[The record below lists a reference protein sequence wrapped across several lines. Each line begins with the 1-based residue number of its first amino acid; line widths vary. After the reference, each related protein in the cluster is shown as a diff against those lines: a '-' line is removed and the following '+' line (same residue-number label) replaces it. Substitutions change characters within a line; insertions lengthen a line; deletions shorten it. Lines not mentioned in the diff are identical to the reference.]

1 MAAVRFGTDGI
12 RGVAGASLTSEIA
25 YALGAAL
32 AAHYQ
37 AGNILIGRD
46 TRPSGPG
53 LSAALAAGIRSGGA
67 TPINLGV
74 IPTPGLAAVVAA
86 DAEVACGVLV
96 TASHNPA
103 EYNGLKVIGRDGRK
117 VPDALERE
125 LERMIDE
132 RLAAASE
139 AGAGADSAS
148 ADSATATDAHD
159 DARGAAY
166 AARYARHLALVAA
179 SATPNRAAAGI
190 RVVLDA
196 SNGAGTPFAE
206 AALSATGAAVDGM
219 AMGEGLINDGVGATS
234 PAALGRRVVEL
245 GADLGIALDG
255 DADRCAVVDERG
267 VLIDGDVVIGLI
279 ALDRKRRALPG
290 SERVVATILTN
301 SGVERQLR
309 DAGITLQRT
318 PVGDRHI
325 AEVLTL
331 GSPGFGGEKSG
342 HLLFPEHAP
351 TGDGLISAIE
361 LFALLVRSG
370 GPLSALAATLPLD
383 PQVQREISVR
393 EGEAEWLLSDPRMS
407 SAIRDAERQLAAGGG
422 RLVVRASGTE
432 PLLRVMGEGPDETLV
447 TSVVDAIL
455 AAGSALLAE
464 RR

>member
-32 AAHYQ
+32 AAHYP

-46 TRPSGPG
+46 TRPSGPE

-86 DAEVACGVLV
+86 DAEVACGVVV

-132 RLAAASE
+132 RLATAN
-139 AGAGADSAS
+139 ADVAS
-148 ADSATATDAHD
+148 ADAASATDARD

-166 AARYARHLALVAA
+166 AARYAAQLALVAA
-179 SATPNRAAAGI
+179 AATPNRAAAGI
-190 RVVLDA
+190 RAVLDA

-206 AALSATGAAVDGM
+206 AALSATGATVDGM

-325 AEVLTL
+325 AEVLTP
-331 GSPGFGGEKSG
+331 GRPGFGGEKSG

-361 LFALLVRSG
+361 LIALLVRSG

>member
-12 RGVAGASLTSEIA
+12 RGVAGVSLTSEVA

-32 AAHYQ
+32 AAHYP

-86 DAEVACGVLV
+86 DAEVACGVVV

-132 RLAAASE
+132 RLAAAS
-139 AGAGADSAS
+139 ADSAS
-148 ADSATATDAHD
+148 ADSASATDARD

-166 AARYARHLALVAA
+166 AARYAAQLALVAA
-179 SATPNRAAAGI
+179 AATPNRAAAGI
-190 RVVLDA
+190 RAVLDA

-206 AALSATGAAVDGM
+206 AALSATGATVDGM

-325 AEVLTL
+325 AEVLTP
-331 GSPGFGGEKSG
+331 GRPGFGGEKSG

-361 LFALLVRSG
+361 LIALLVRSG

-407 SAIRDAERQLAAGGG
+407 NAIRDAERQLAAGGG

-455 AAGSALLAE
+455 TAGSALLAE

>member
-12 RGVAGASLTSEIA
+12 RGVAGVSLTSEVA

-32 AAHYQ
+32 AAHYP

-86 DAEVACGVLV
+86 DAEVACGVVV

-132 RLAAASE
+132 RLAAAS
-139 AGAGADSAS
+139 ADSAS
-148 ADSATATDAHD
+148 ADSASATDARD

-166 AARYARHLALVAA
+166 AARYTAQLALVAA
-179 SATPNRAAAGI
+179 VATPNRAAAGI

-206 AALSATGAAVDGM
+206 AALSATGATVDGM
-219 AMGEGLINDGVGATS
+219 AMGAGLINDGVGATS

-325 AEVLTL
+325 AEVLTP
-331 GSPGFGGEKSG
+331 GRPGFGGEKSG

-361 LFALLVRSG
+361 LIALLVRSG

-455 AAGSALLAE
+455 ASGSALLAE

>member
-12 RGVAGASLTSEIA
+12 RGVAGVSLTSEVA

-32 AAHYQ
+32 AAHYP

-46 TRPSGPG
+46 TRPSGPE

-86 DAEVACGVLV
+86 DAEVACGVVV

-132 RLAAASE
+132 RLAAAS
-139 AGAGADSAS
+139 ADSAS
-148 ADSATATDAHD
+148 ADSASATDARD

-166 AARYARHLALVAA
+166 AARYTAQLALVAA
-179 SATPNRAAAGI
+179 VATPNRAAAGI

-206 AALSATGAAVDGM
+206 AALSATGATVDGM

-325 AEVLTL
+325 AEVLTP
-331 GSPGFGGEKSG
+331 GRPGFGGEKSG

-361 LFALLVRSG
+361 LIALLVRSG

-393 EGEAEWLLSDPRMS
+393 EGEAEWLLSNPRMS
-407 SAIRDAERQLAAGGG
+407 SAIRDAERQLTAGGG

-455 AAGSALLAE
+455 ASGSALLAE

>member
-12 RGVAGASLTSEIA
+12 RGVAGVSLTSEVA

-32 AAHYQ
+32 AAHYP
-37 AGNILIGRD
+37 AGDILIGRD

-86 DAEVACGVLV
+86 DADVACGVVV

-132 RLAAASE
+132 RLAAAS
-139 AGAGADSAS
+139 ADSAS
-148 ADSATATDAHD
+148 ADSASATDARD

-166 AARYARHLALVAA
+166 AARYTAQLALVAA
-179 SATPNRAAAGI
+179 VATPNRAAAGI

-206 AALSATGAAVDGM
+206 AALSATGATVDGM

-325 AEVLTL
+325 AEVLTP
-331 GSPGFGGEKSG
+331 GRPGFGGEKSG

-361 LFALLVRSG
+361 LIALLVRSG

-393 EGEAEWLLSDPRMS
+393 EGEAEWLLSNPRMS
-407 SAIRDAERQLAAGGG
+407 SAIRDAERQLTAGGG

>member
-32 AAHYQ
+32 AARYP

-86 DAEVACGVLV
+86 DAEVACGVVV

-132 RLAAASE
+132 RLAAAS
-139 AGAGADSAS
+139 ADGASAHSAS
-148 ADSATATDAHD
+148 ATDARD

-166 AARYARHLALVAA
+166 AARYAAQLVQVAA
-179 SATPNRAAAGI
+179 AATPNRAAAGI
-190 RVVLDA
+190 RAVLDA

-206 AALSATGAAVDGM
+206 AALSATGATVEGM
-219 AMGEGLINDGVGATS
+219 AMGDGLINDGVGATS

-361 LFALLVRSG
+361 LIALLVRSG

-407 SAIRDAERQLAAGGG
+407 SAIGDAERQLAAVGG

-455 AAGSALLAE
+455 AAGSARLAE

>member
-12 RGVAGASLTSEIA
+12 RGVAGVSLTSEIA

-32 AAHYQ
+32 AAHYP

-86 DAEVACGVLV
+86 DAEVACGVVV

-132 RLAAASE
+132 RLAAAS
-139 AGAGADSAS
+139 ADGASAHSAS
-148 ADSATATDAHD
+148 ATDARD

-166 AARYARHLALVAA
+166 AARYAAQLVQVAA
-179 SATPNRAAAGI
+179 AATPNRAAAGI
-190 RVVLDA
+190 RAVLDA

-206 AALSATGAAVDGM
+206 AALSATGATVEGM
-219 AMGEGLINDGVGATS
+219 AMGDGLINDGVGATS

-361 LFALLVRSG
+361 LIALLVRSG

-407 SAIRDAERQLAAGGG
+407 SAIGDAERQLAAVGG

>member
-32 AAHYQ
+32 AAHYP

-86 DAEVACGVLV
+86 DAEVACGVVV

-132 RLAAASE
+132 RLAAAS
-139 AGAGADSAS
+139 ADGASADSAS
-148 ADSATATDAHD
+148 AKDARD

-166 AARYARHLALVAA
+166 AARYAAQLALVAA
-179 SATPNRAAAGI
+179 AATPNRAAAGI

-206 AALSATGAAVDGM
+206 AALSATGATVDGM

-309 DAGITLQRT
+309 EAGITLQRT

>member
-12 RGVAGASLTSEIA
+12 RGVAGVSLTSEVA

-32 AAHYQ
+32 AAHYP

-46 TRPSGPG
+46 TRPSGPE

-86 DAEVACGVLV
+86 DAEVACGVVV

-132 RLAAASE
+132 RLAAAS
-139 AGAGADSAS
+139 ADVAS
-148 ADSATATDAHD
+148 ADSVSATDARD

-166 AARYARHLALVAA
+166 AARYAAQLALVAA
-179 SATPNRAAAGI
+179 AATPNRAAAGI
-190 RVVLDA
+190 RAVLDA

-206 AALSATGAAVDGM
+206 AALSATGATVDGM

-309 DAGITLQRT
+309 AAGITLQRT

-325 AEVLTL
+325 AEVLTP
-331 GSPGFGGEKSG
+331 GRPGFGGEKSG

-361 LFALLVRSG
+361 LIALLVRSG

>member
-25 YALGAAL
+25 YALGASL
-32 AAHYQ
+32 AAHYP

-86 DAEVACGVLV
+86 DAEVACGVVV

-103 EYNGLKVIGRDGRK
+103 EYNGLKVIGRNGRK

-132 RLAAASE
+132 RLAAAS
-139 AGAGADSAS
+139 ADSAS
-148 ADSATATDAHD
+148 ADSASATDARD

-166 AARYARHLALVAA
+166 AARYAAQLALVAA
-179 SATPNRAAAGI
+179 AATPNLSAAGI

-206 AALSATGAAVDGM
+206 AALSATGATVDGM

-309 DAGITLQRT
+309 DAGIALQRT

-325 AEVLTL
+325 AEVLTP

-361 LFALLVRSG
+361 LIALLVRSG

-393 EGEAEWLLSDPRMS
+393 EGEAEWLLSNPRMS
-407 SAIRDAERQLAAGGG
+407 RAIRDAERQLAAGGG

-455 AAGSALLAE
+455 TAGSALLAE

>member
-12 RGVAGASLTSEIA
+12 RGIAGASLTSDIA

-32 AAHYQ
+32 AAHYP

-86 DAEVACGVLV
+86 DAEVACGVVV

-132 RLAAASE
+132 RLAAAS
-139 AGAGADSAS
+139 ADAAS
-148 ADSATATDAHD
+148 ADSATATDARD

-166 AARYARHLALVAA
+166 AARYAAQLVQVAA
-179 SATPNRAAAGI
+179 VATPNRAAAGI
-190 RVVLDA
+190 RVLLDG

-206 AALSATGAAVDGM
+206 AALSATGATVDGM

-361 LFALLVRSG
+361 LIALLVRSG

>member
-32 AAHYQ
+32 AAHYP

-86 DAEVACGVLV
+86 DAEVACGVVV

-132 RLAAASE
+132 RLAAAS
-139 AGAGADSAS
+139 ADGASADSAS
-148 ADSATATDAHD
+148 ATDARD

-166 AARYARHLALVAA
+166 AARYAAQLVQVAA
-179 SATPNRAAAGI
+179 AATPNRAAAGI

-206 AALSATGAAVDGM
+206 AALSATGATVDGM

-331 GSPGFGGEKSG
+331 GRPGFGGEKSG

-361 LFALLVRSG
+361 LIALLVRSG
-370 GPLSALAATLPLD
+370 GPLSALAATLRLD

-407 SAIRDAERQLAAGGG
+407 SAIRDAERQLAADDG

-455 AAGSALLAE
+455 TAGSALLAE

>member
-32 AAHYQ
+32 AAHYP

-86 DAEVACGVLV
+86 DAEVACGVVV

-132 RLAAASE
+132 RLAAAS
-139 AGAGADSAS
+139 ADGASADSAS
-148 ADSATATDAHD
+148 AKDARD

-166 AARYARHLALVAA
+166 AARYAAQLALVAA
-179 SATPNRAAAGI
+179 AATPNRAAAGI

-206 AALSATGAAVDGM
+206 AALSATGATVDGM

-309 DAGITLQRT
+309 EAGITLQRT

-331 GSPGFGGEKSG
+331 GRPGFGGEKSG

>member
-12 RGVAGASLTSEIA
+12 RGVAGVSLTSEVA

-32 AAHYQ
+32 AAHYP

-46 TRPSGPG
+46 TRPSGPE

-86 DAEVACGVLV
+86 DAEVACGVVV

-132 RLAAASE
+132 RLAAAS
-139 AGAGADSAS
+139 ADSAS
-148 ADSATATDAHD
+148 ADSASATDARD

-166 AARYARHLALVAA
+166 AARYTAQLALVAA
-179 SATPNRAAAGI
+179 VATPNRAAAGI

-206 AALSATGAAVDGM
+206 AALSATGATVDGM

-325 AEVLTL
+325 AEVLTP
-331 GSPGFGGEKSG
+331 GRPGFGGEKSG

-361 LFALLVRSG
+361 LIALLVRSG
-370 GPLSALAATLPLD
+370 GPLSALVATLPLD

-455 AAGSALLAE
+455 TAGSALLAE

>member
-12 RGVAGASLTSEIA
+12 RGVAGVSLTSEVA

-32 AAHYQ
+32 AAHYP

-46 TRPSGPG
+46 TRPSGPE

-86 DAEVACGVLV
+86 DAEVACGVVV

-132 RLAAASE
+132 RLATAN
-139 AGAGADSAS
+139 ADVAS
-148 ADSATATDAHD
+148 ADAASATDARD

-166 AARYARHLALVAA
+166 AARYAAQLALVAA
-179 SATPNRAAAGI
+179 AATPNRAAAGI
-190 RVVLDA
+190 RAVLDA

-206 AALSATGAAVDGM
+206 AALSATGATVDGM

-325 AEVLTL
+325 AEVLTP
-331 GSPGFGGEKSG
+331 GRPGFGGEKSG

-361 LFALLVRSG
+361 LIALLVRSG

-455 AAGSALLAE
+455 TAGSALLAE

>member
-12 RGVAGASLTSEIA
+12 RGVAGVSLTSEVA

-32 AAHYQ
+32 AAHYP
-37 AGNILIGRD
+37 AGDILIGRD

-86 DAEVACGVLV
+86 DAEVACGVVV

-132 RLAAASE
+132 RLAAAS
-139 AGAGADSAS
+139 ADVAS
-148 ADSATATDAHD
+148 ADSVSATDARD

-166 AARYARHLALVAA
+166 AARYAAQLALVAA
-179 SATPNRAAAGI
+179 AATPNRAAAGI
-190 RVVLDA
+190 RAVLDA

-206 AALSATGAAVDGM
+206 AALSATGATVDGM

-325 AEVLTL
+325 AEVLTP
-331 GSPGFGGEKSG
+331 GRPGFGGEKSG

-361 LFALLVRSG
+361 LIALLVRSG

-393 EGEAEWLLSDPRMS
+393 EGEAEWLLSNPRMS
-407 SAIRDAERQLAAGGG
+407 SAIRDAERQLTAGGG

-455 AAGSALLAE
+455 ASGSALLAE

>member
-12 RGVAGASLTSEIA
+12 RGIAGASLTSEIA

-32 AAHYQ
+32 AAHYP

-86 DAEVACGVLV
+86 DAEVACGVVV

-132 RLAAASE
+132 RLAAAS
-139 AGAGADSAS
+139 ADSAS
-148 ADSATATDAHD
+148 ADSATATDARD

-166 AARYARHLALVAA
+166 AARYAAQLVQVAA
-179 SATPNRAAAGI
+179 VATPNRAAAGI

-206 AALSATGAAVDGM
+206 AALSATGATVDGM

-255 DADRCAVVDERG
+255 DADRCAVVDQRG

-361 LFALLVRSG
+361 LIALLVRSG

>member
-12 RGVAGASLTSEIA
+12 RGVAGVSLTSEVA

-32 AAHYQ
+32 AAHYP

-46 TRPSGPG
+46 TRPSGPE

-86 DAEVACGVLV
+86 DADVACGVVV

-132 RLAAASE
+132 RLAAAS
-139 AGAGADSAS
+139 ADVAS
-148 ADSATATDAHD
+148 ADAASATDARD

-166 AARYARHLALVAA
+166 AARYAAQLALVAA
-179 SATPNRAAAGI
+179 AATPNLAAAGI
-190 RVVLDA
+190 RVLLDG

-206 AALSATGAAVDGM
+206 AALSATGATVDGM

-325 AEVLTL
+325 AEVLTP
-331 GSPGFGGEKSG
+331 GRPGFGGEKSG

-361 LFALLVRSG
+361 LIALLVRSG
-370 GPLSALAATLPLD
+370 GPLSALVATLPLD

-407 SAIRDAERQLAAGGG
+407 SAIRDAERQLTAGGG

-455 AAGSALLAE
+455 TAGSALLAE

>member
-12 RGVAGASLTSEIA
+12 RGVAGVSLTSEVA
-25 YALGAAL
+25 YALGTAL
-32 AAHYQ
+32 AAHYP

-46 TRPSGPG
+46 TRPSGPE

-86 DAEVACGVLV
+86 DAEVACGVVV

-132 RLAAASE
+132 RLAAAS
-139 AGAGADSAS
+139 ADGAS
-148 ADSATATDAHD
+148 ADGASATDARD

-166 AARYARHLALVAA
+166 AARYAAQLVQVAA
-179 SATPNRAAAGI
+179 TATPNRAAAGI

-206 AALSATGAAVDGM
+206 AALSATGATVDGM

-325 AEVLTL
+325 AEVLTP
-331 GSPGFGGEKSG
+331 GRPGFGGEKSG

-361 LFALLVRSG
+361 LIALLVRSG

-393 EGEAEWLLSDPRMS
+393 EGEAEWLLSNPRMS

-455 AAGSALLAE
+455 TAGSALLAE

>member
-12 RGVAGASLTSEIA
+12 RGVAGVSLTSEVA

-32 AAHYQ
+32 AAHYP

-46 TRPSGPG
+46 TRPSGPE

-86 DAEVACGVLV
+86 DAEVACGVVV

-132 RLAAASE
+132 RLAAAS
-139 AGAGADSAS
+139 ADVAS
-148 ADSATATDAHD
+148 ADSVSATDARD

-166 AARYARHLALVAA
+166 AARYAAQLALVAA
-179 SATPNRAAAGI
+179 AATPNRAAAGI
-190 RVVLDA
+190 RAVLDA

-206 AALSATGAAVDGM
+206 AALSATGATVDGM

-325 AEVLTL
+325 AEVLTP
-331 GSPGFGGEKSG
+331 GRPGFGGEKSG

-361 LFALLVRSG
+361 LIALLVRSG
-370 GPLSALAATLPLD
+370 GPLSALVATLPLD

-455 AAGSALLAE
+455 TAGSALLAE

>member
-12 RGVAGASLTSEIA
+12 RGVAGVSLTSEIA

-32 AAHYQ
+32 AVHYP
-37 AGNILIGRD
+37 AGTILIGRD

-86 DAEVACGVLV
+86 DAEVACGVVV

-132 RLAAASE
+132 RLVAAN
-139 AGAGADSAS
+139 ADAAHL
-148 ADSATATDAHD
+148 ADARDG
-159 DARGAAY
+159 ARGAAY
-166 AARYARHLALVAA
+166 AARYAAQLVQVAA
-179 SATPNRAAAGI
+179 AATPNRAAAGI

-206 AALSATGAAVDGM
+206 AALSATGATVDGM

-331 GSPGFGGEKSG
+331 GRPGFGGEKSG

-361 LFALLVRSG
+361 LIALLVRSG

-393 EGEAEWLLSDPRMS
+393 DGEAEWLLSNPRMS

-422 RLVVRASGTE
+422 RLVVRPSGTE

-464 RR
+464 RG

>member
-12 RGVAGASLTSEIA
+12 RGVAGVSLTSEVA

-32 AAHYQ
+32 AAHYP

-46 TRPSGPG
+46 TRPSGPE

-86 DAEVACGVLV
+86 DADVACGVVV

-132 RLAAASE
+132 RLAAAS
-139 AGAGADSAS
+139 ADVAS
-148 ADSATATDAHD
+148 ADSVSATDARD

-166 AARYARHLALVAA
+166 AARYAAQLALVAA
-179 SATPNRAAAGI
+179 AATPNRAAAGI
-190 RVVLDA
+190 RAVLDA

-206 AALSATGAAVDGM
+206 AALSATGATVDGM

-325 AEVLTL
+325 AEVLTP
-331 GSPGFGGEKSG
+331 GRPGFGGEKSG

-361 LFALLVRSG
+361 LIALLVRSG

-393 EGEAEWLLSDPRMS
+393 EGEAEWLLSNPRMS
-407 SAIRDAERQLAAGGG
+407 SAIRDAERQLTAGGG

>member
-12 RGVAGASLTSEIA
+12 RGVAGVSLTSEVA

-32 AAHYQ
+32 AAHYP
-37 AGNILIGRD
+37 AGDILIGRD

-86 DAEVACGVLV
+86 DAEVACGVVV

-132 RLAAASE
+132 RLAAAS
-139 AGAGADSAS
+139 ADSAS
-148 ADSATATDAHD
+148 ADSASATDARD

-166 AARYARHLALVAA
+166 AARYTAQLALVAA
-179 SATPNRAAAGI
+179 VATPNRAAAGI

-206 AALSATGAAVDGM
+206 AALSATGATVDGM

-325 AEVLTL
+325 AEVLTP
-331 GSPGFGGEKSG
+331 GRPGFGGEKSG

-361 LFALLVRSG
+361 LIALLVRSG

-393 EGEAEWLLSDPRMS
+393 EGEAEWLLSNPRMS
-407 SAIRDAERQLAAGGG
+407 SAIRDAERQLTAGGG

>member
-12 RGVAGASLTSEIA
+12 RGVAGVSLTSEVA

-32 AAHYQ
+32 AAHYP

-86 DAEVACGVLV
+86 DAEVACGVVV

-132 RLAAASE
+132 RLAAAS
-139 AGAGADSAS
+139 ADSAS
-148 ADSATATDAHD
+148 ADSASATDARD

-166 AARYARHLALVAA
+166 AARYTAQLALVAA
-179 SATPNRAAAGI
+179 VATPNRAAAGI

-206 AALSATGAAVDGM
+206 AALSATGATVDGM

-325 AEVLTL
+325 AEVLTP
-331 GSPGFGGEKSG
+331 GRPGFGGEKSG

-361 LFALLVRSG
+361 LIALLVRSG

-393 EGEAEWLLSDPRMS
+393 EGEAEWLLSNPRMS
-407 SAIRDAERQLAAGGG
+407 SAIRDAERQLTAGGG

>member
-12 RGVAGASLTSEIA
+12 RGVAGVSLTSEVA

-32 AAHYQ
+32 AAHYP

-86 DAEVACGVLV
+86 DAEVACGVVV

-132 RLAAASE
+132 RLATAN
-139 AGAGADSAS
+139 ADVAS
-148 ADSATATDAHD
+148 ADAASATDARD

-166 AARYARHLALVAA
+166 AARYAAQLALVAA
-179 SATPNRAAAGI
+179 AATPNRAAAGI
-190 RVVLDA
+190 RAVLDA

-206 AALSATGAAVDGM
+206 AALSATGATVDGM

-325 AEVLTL
+325 AEVLTP
-331 GSPGFGGEKSG
+331 GRPGFGGEKSG

-361 LFALLVRSG
+361 LIALLVRSG

-455 AAGSALLAE
+455 TAGSALLAE

>member
-12 RGVAGASLTSEIA
+12 RGVAGVSLTSEVA

-32 AAHYQ
+32 AAHYP
-37 AGNILIGRD
+37 AGDILIGRD

-86 DAEVACGVLV
+86 DAEVACGVVV

-132 RLAAASE
+132 RLAAAS
-139 AGAGADSAS
+139 ADSAS
-148 ADSATATDAHD
+148 ADSASATDARD

-166 AARYARHLALVAA
+166 AARYTAQLALVAA
-179 SATPNRAAAGI
+179 VATPNRAAAGI

-206 AALSATGAAVDGM
+206 AALSATGATVDGM

-325 AEVLTL
+325 AEVLTP
-331 GSPGFGGEKSG
+331 GRPGFGGEKSG

-361 LFALLVRSG
+361 LIALLVRSG

-393 EGEAEWLLSDPRMS
+393 EGEAEWLLSNPRMS
-407 SAIRDAERQLAAGGG
+407 SAIRDAERQLTAGGG

-432 PLLRVMGEGPDETLV
+432 PLLRVMGAGPDETLV

-455 AAGSALLAE
+455 TAGSALLVE

>member
-12 RGVAGASLTSEIA
+12 RGIAGASLTSEIA

-32 AAHYQ
+32 AAHYP

-86 DAEVACGVLV
+86 DAEVACGVVV

-132 RLAAASE
+132 RLAAAS
-139 AGAGADSAS
+139 ADGASADSAS
-148 ADSATATDAHD
+148 ATDARD

-166 AARYARHLALVAA
+166 AARYAAQLVQVAA
-179 SATPNRAAAGI
+179 VATPNRAAAGI
-190 RVVLDA
+190 RVLLDG

-206 AALSATGAAVDGM
+206 AALSATGATVDGM

-361 LFALLVRSG
+361 LIALLVRSG

-447 TSVVDAIL
+447 ASVVDAIL
-455 AAGSALLAE
+455 TAGSALLAE

>member
-12 RGVAGASLTSEIA
+12 RGVAGVSLTSEVA

-32 AAHYQ
+32 AAHYP

-46 TRPSGPG
+46 TRPSGPE

-86 DAEVACGVLV
+86 DAEVACGVVV

-132 RLAAASE
+132 RLAAAS
-139 AGAGADSAS
+139 ADVAS
-148 ADSATATDAHD
+148 ADAASATDARD

-166 AARYARHLALVAA
+166 ASRYAAQLALVAA
-179 SATPNRAAAGI
+179 AATPNLAAAGI
-190 RVVLDA
+190 RVLLDG

-206 AALSATGAAVDGM
+206 AALSATGATVDGM

-325 AEVLTL
+325 AEVLTP
-331 GSPGFGGEKSG
+331 GRPGFGGEKSG

-361 LFALLVRSG
+361 LIALLVRSG
-370 GPLSALAATLPLD
+370 GPLSALVATLPLD

-455 AAGSALLAE
+455 TAGSALLAE

>member
-12 RGVAGASLTSEIA
+12 RGVAGVSLTSEVA

-32 AAHYQ
+32 AAHYP

-46 TRPSGPG
+46 TRPSGPE

-86 DAEVACGVLV
+86 DAEVACGVVV

-132 RLAAASE
+132 RLAAAS
-139 AGAGADSAS
+139 ADVAS
-148 ADSATATDAHD
+148 ADAASATDARD

-166 AARYARHLALVAA
+166 ASRYAAQLALVAA
-179 SATPNRAAAGI
+179 AATPNRAAAGI

-206 AALSATGAAVDGM
+206 AALSATGATVDGM

-325 AEVLTL
+325 AEVLTP
-331 GSPGFGGEKSG
+331 GRPGFGGEKSG

-361 LFALLVRSG
+361 LIALLVRSG

-393 EGEAEWLLSDPRMS
+393 EGEAEWLLSNPRMS
-407 SAIRDAERQLAAGGG
+407 SAIRDAERQLTAGGG

-455 AAGSALLAE
+455 TAGSALLAE

>member
-1 MAAVRFGTDGI
+1 
-12 RGVAGASLTSEIA
+12 
-25 YALGAAL
+25 
-32 AAHYQ
+32 
-37 AGNILIGRD
+37 
-46 TRPSGPG
+46 
-53 LSAALAAGIRSGGA
+53 
-67 TPINLGV
+67 
-74 IPTPGLAAVVAA
+74 VV
-86 DAEVACGVLV
+86 V

-132 RLAAASE
+132 RLAAAS
-139 AGAGADSAS
+139 ADVAS
-148 ADSATATDAHD
+148 ADSVSATDARD

-166 AARYARHLALVAA
+166 AARYAAQLALVAA
-179 SATPNRAAAGI
+179 AATPNRAAAGI
-190 RVVLDA
+190 RAVLDA

-206 AALSATGAAVDGM
+206 AALSATGATVDGM

-325 AEVLTL
+325 AEVLTP
-331 GSPGFGGEKSG
+331 GRPGFGGEKSG

-361 LFALLVRSG
+361 LIALLVRSG

-455 AAGSALLAE
+455 TAGSALLAE

>member
-12 RGVAGASLTSEIA
+12 RGVAGVSLTSEVA

-32 AAHYQ
+32 AAHYP

-86 DAEVACGVLV
+86 DADVACGVVV

-132 RLAAASE
+132 RLAAAS
-139 AGAGADSAS
+139 ADVAS
-148 ADSATATDAHD
+148 ADAASATDARD

-166 AARYARHLALVAA
+166 AARYTAQLALVAA
-179 SATPNRAAAGI
+179 VATPNRAAAGI

-206 AALSATGAAVDGM
+206 AALSATGATVDGM

-325 AEVLTL
+325 AEVLTP
-331 GSPGFGGEKSG
+331 GRPGFGGEKSG

-361 LFALLVRSG
+361 LIALLVRSG

-447 TSVVDAIL
+447 TSVADAIL
-455 AAGSALLAE
+455 ASGSALLAE

>member
-12 RGVAGASLTSEIA
+12 RGVAGVSLTSEVA

-32 AAHYQ
+32 AAHYP
-37 AGNILIGRD
+37 AGDILIGRD

-86 DAEVACGVLV
+86 DAEVACGVVV

-132 RLAAASE
+132 RLAAAS
-139 AGAGADSAS
+139 ADSAS
-148 ADSATATDAHD
+148 ADSASATDARD

-166 AARYARHLALVAA
+166 AARYTAQLALVAA
-179 SATPNRAAAGI
+179 VATPNRAAAGI

-206 AALSATGAAVDGM
+206 AALSATGATVDGM

-325 AEVLTL
+325 AEVLTP
-331 GSPGFGGEKSG
+331 GRPGFGGEKSG

-361 LFALLVRSG
+361 LIALLVRSG

-393 EGEAEWLLSDPRMS
+393 EGEAEWLLSNPRMS
-407 SAIRDAERQLAAGGG
+407 SAIRDAERQLTAGGG

-432 PLLRVMGEGPDETLV
+432 PLLRVMGEGPDEALV

>member
-32 AAHYQ
+32 AAHYP

-86 DAEVACGVLV
+86 DAEVACGVVV

-132 RLAAASE
+132 RLAAAS
-139 AGAGADSAS
+139 ADVAS
-148 ADSATATDAHD
+148 ADVASATDARD

-166 AARYARHLALVAA
+166 ASRYAAQLALVAA
-179 SATPNRAAAGI
+179 AATPNRAAAGI
-190 RVVLDA
+190 RAVLDA

-206 AALSATGAAVDGM
+206 AALSATGATVDGM

-325 AEVLTL
+325 AEVLTP
-331 GSPGFGGEKSG
+331 GRPGFGGEKSG

-361 LFALLVRSG
+361 LIALLVRSG

>member
-12 RGVAGASLTSEIA
+12 RGVAGVSLTSEVA

-32 AAHYQ
+32 AAHYP

-46 TRPSGPG
+46 TRPSGPE

-86 DAEVACGVLV
+86 DAEVACGVVV

-132 RLAAASE
+132 RLAAAS
-139 AGAGADSAS
+139 ADVAS
-148 ADSATATDAHD
+148 ADAASATDARD

-166 AARYARHLALVAA
+166 AARYAAQLALVAA
-179 SATPNRAAAGI
+179 AATPNRAAAGI
-190 RVVLDA
+190 RAVLDA

-206 AALSATGAAVDGM
+206 AALSATGATVDGM

-325 AEVLTL
+325 AEVLTP
-331 GSPGFGGEKSG
+331 GRPGFGGEKSG

-361 LFALLVRSG
+361 LIALLVRSG

-407 SAIRDAERQLAAGGG
+407 SAIRDAERQLAAVGG

>member
-32 AAHYQ
+32 AAHYP

-86 DAEVACGVLV
+86 DAEVACGVVV

-132 RLAAASE
+132 RLAAAS
-139 AGAGADSAS
+139 ADVAS
-148 ADSATATDAHD
+148 ADAASATDARD

-166 AARYARHLALVAA
+166 AARYAAQLALVAA
-179 SATPNRAAAGI
+179 AATPNRAAAGI

-206 AALSATGAAVDGM
+206 AALSATGATVDGM

-234 PAALGRRVVEL
+234 PAALGRRVVER

-325 AEVLTL
+325 AEVLTP
-331 GSPGFGGEKSG
+331 GRPGFGGEKSG

-361 LFALLVRSG
+361 LIALLVRSG

-407 SAIRDAERQLAAGGG
+407 SAIRDAERQLTAGGG

>member
-12 RGVAGASLTSEIA
+12 RGVAGVSLTSEVA

-32 AAHYQ
+32 AAHYP

-46 TRPSGPG
+46 TRPSGPE

-86 DAEVACGVLV
+86 DADVACGVVV

-125 LERMIDE
+125 LERMINE
-132 RLAAASE
+132 RLAAAS
-139 AGAGADSAS
+139 ADGAS
-148 ADSATATDAHD
+148 ADAASATDARD

-166 AARYARHLALVAA
+166 ASRYAAQLALVAA
-179 SATPNRAAAGI
+179 AATPNRAAAGI

-206 AALSATGAAVDGM
+206 AALSATGATVDGM

-234 PAALGRRVVEL
+234 PAALGRRVVER

-331 GSPGFGGEKSG
+331 GRPGFGGEKSG

-361 LFALLVRSG
+361 LIALLVRSG
-370 GPLSALAATLPLD
+370 GPLSALVATLPLD

-455 AAGSALLAE
+455 TAGSALLAE